1 VGLAGACRSLIKQV
15 YEVDPLVCPGCMGP
29 MRIVA
34 FIEQA
39 EVIEKILTHLGMWAA
54 SARSPPVASLAA

>member
-39 EVIEKILTHLGMWAA
+39 EVIEKILTHLVLL
-54 SARSPPVASLAA
+54 R